1 MGLRCLG
8 CGVLRK
14 YKLIFTFLFIP
25 GHSGA
30 WQPIKQQ
37 NSQFIAVFHI
47 NICIIL
53 NEYLLYFS

>member
-1 MGLRCLG
+1 MGLRCQGYGL
-8 CGVLRK
+8 LRK
-14 YKLIFTFLFIP
+14 YKLIFTFLFIS

-30 WQPIKQQ
+30 RQPSKQQ

-53 NEYLLYFS
+53 NEYLLYFP